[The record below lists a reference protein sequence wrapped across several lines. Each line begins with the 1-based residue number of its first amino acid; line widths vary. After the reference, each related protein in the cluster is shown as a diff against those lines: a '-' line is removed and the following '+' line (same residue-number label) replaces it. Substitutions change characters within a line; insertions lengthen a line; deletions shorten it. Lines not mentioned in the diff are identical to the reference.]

1 MRIRARFSITTPSKA
16 TATVTVVGAVKALVS
31 IAKEIV
37 APKATAVVTAGI
49 LAASAAYAAPK
60 FSYLEAPKIRAEVSF
75 PVQFM
80 DGATPSDTVSISINK
95 VLLDVSITGDSIDY
109 FTFTKVL
116 NDAVSVSDV
125 LTKVHT
131 KPVDFDQTDAD
142 VDPDPAFATDF
153 ASFDLTRPDLAD
165 SVATSD
171 AAAKDT
177 TKVRQDVATTSDG
190 IDYLVATKILVDTAV
205 PSDVIDSFVL
215 VRPDV
220 ADTATTSDTNAKTV
234 TKPDLA
240 SAAAATDAA
249 AYHPQT
255 VYTDSV
261 VASDAVDYLDSTKV
275 LADDATVTDVLAKDL
290 IRPDVADTATTSDA
304 DAKQV
309 TKPDVADTTTVTD
322 TALLHPKP
330 VYQDTVGTADAI
342 DYLNPTKVLQDTATT
357 SDTLAKDL
365 TRPNVADTALATDDP
380 DFSATKILADGATAT
395 DAVNSFTGTKVLA
408 DTATTS
414 DANVKSMTAV
424 LADSVTVTDVATANI
439 VPVRFFTEDG
449 TTSDNLV
456 IAEFTTGVDSRSIN
470 GYAIDESQ
478 FN

>member
-1 MRIRARFSITTPSKA
+1 MRIRARFSITTPSTA

-31 IAKEIV
+31 LATEIT
-37 APKATAVVTAGI
+37 APKAAAVVTAGI
-49 LAASAAYAAPK
+49 LAMSAAYAVPK
-60 FSYLEAPKIRAEVSF
+60 ANYVETPKISAAISF
-75 PVQFM
+75 PVKFM
-80 DGATPSDTVSISINK
+80 DGATPSDTVAIRIDK
-95 VLLDVSITGDSIDY
+95 ILLDVSTTGDAIDY
-109 FTFTKVL
+109 FTFVKVL
-116 NDAVSVSDV
+116 NDAVTTTDS

-153 ASFDLTRPDLAD
+153 PSFDLTRPDIAD

-171 AAAKDT
+171 VANKHT

-190 IDYLVATKILVDTAV
+190 IDYLVATKVLVDTAV
-205 PSDVIDSFVL
+205 PSDVINSFVL

-220 ADTATTSDTNAKTV
+220 ADTATTSDADAKAV

-255 VYTDSV
+255 VYTD
-261 VASDAVDYLDSTKV
+261 AVG
-275 LADDATVTDVLAKDL
+275 AT
-290 IRPDVADTATTSDA
+290 
-304 DAKQV
+304 
-309 TKPDVADTTTVTD
+309 
-322 TALLHPKP
+322 
-330 VYQDTVGTADAI
+330 DAI

-357 SDTLAKDL
+357 ADAAAKDL
-365 TRPNVADTALATDDP
+365 TRPDVADTAVTSDADAKQVTKP
-380 DFSATKILADGATAT
+380 DLADSATAT
-395 DAVNSFTGTKVLA
+395 DSNSMSVTKVA
-408 DTATTS
+408 TDTATTS
-414 DANVKSMTAV
+414 DANAKTVVAV
-424 LADSVTVTDVATANI
+424 LADSVAVTDVANVNI
-439 VPVRFFTEDG
+439 VPVRFFTEDSS
-449 TTSDNLV
+449 TADNLR